1 MTLLEQ
7 LLSPA
12 VMEWTKAN
20 RHLSKEQK
28 MNEFDKWFAN
38 NVELINES
46 AKNNIDHINERLEEG
61 LKNAK
66 LLVENASDD
75 FDWGV
80 DAVEDDG
87 KDDNVEDDDSKDADT
102 STSANDMVDDVD
114 ITISKKYVLTNSFK
128 NPKTNVFACVNAFY
142 KDMEEAGI
150 SRDDNPHIWGRLDV
164 KKVDNMT
171 ALFAF
176 ADIAN
181 ADLSSWDTSNVKFME
196 GMFYKSTFNNN
207 SISHWNVGSCENFLR
222 MFTFCDFS
230 GDISHWNLKEIEVP
244 QLDNLGN
251 TVKING
257 KIKMVKT
264 TVNPPLI
271 GANAN
276 EELERVNKFWGGVLK
291 GFIDDKD
298 KDDKKN
304 IQEENKTMKH
314 ILDYETFIINE
325 GLGDVFKKGFNKIKS
340 FFKNVTMKFG
350 NFIASFNDK
359 GEIMNVSDPYTALN
373 YIADGKVQG
382 VHAYTNVKNEYL
394 NDNVESTARLI
405 ESPEYYG
412 IIDKN
417 SLEYQN
423 YLTMVEMVNEHYSKY
438 GDKLNEANNAR
449 GERVGFSSLS
459 GGLMDAVDI
468 NSEDLLDEINDI
480 ILNTPYD
487 KGEDASKPIL
497 IWGAP
502 GIGKSTIPNSVIK
515 AWNKNHVEKKTLMV
529 IECGNLT
536 VDGFAL
542 PMPTTKTI
550 GQYMKER
557 PKAAQNIID
566 KIGDVEKAISEI
578 EIQLSDDVVKS
589 WVPVYRET
597 SNKAENI
604 AQNELANGGKISE
617 YVKDEKTGKFK
628 KETIETTEGGLL
640 LFDEFFRANAQVFKI
655 LMQILLNRRFNN
667 DYVLGDK
674 WAMMACSNR
683 PNDDDEVDSGF
694 SSTGAVIG
702 TRFKDQYNFIP
713 DFEEWKKWAIEEG
726 HFDDGTIAFLML
738 QTDPSTGEY
747 TNWHTIRPNEY
758 AKGKTGWP
766 TPRTWSG
773 LMSDLHNTMLNNN
786 YTSIIQIPER
796 KLLRKAGG
804 AIGQKLATQYVEFI
818 KEYYSGFNPADI
830 LNNPDYLMPEDK
842 TPSELIDRIK
852 SYIEAN
858 FNKTNPP
865 TDEQMMNM
873 FNTLEKTF
881 VNSKGNYTR
890 ILYTSLLEKFGIYDD
905 TENILKNFK
914 KFIVAFAK
922 KYKLLALT
930 KEDGKVKVNTD
941 FTIENIQDFCSGD
954 DPRHK

>member
-46 AKNNIDHINERLEEG
+46 AKNNIDHINERLEDG

-66 LLVENASDD
+66 LLVENVSDDD

-87 KDDNVEDDDSKDADT
+87 DDDNVEDDDSKDADT
-102 STSANDMVDDVD
+102 STSANDMVEDDDVD

-142 KDMEEAGI
+142 KDMEDAGI

-164 KKVDNMT
+164 KKVTNMT

-181 ADLSSWDTSNVKFME
+181 ADLSSWDTSNVKLME

-207 SISHWNVGSCENFLR
+207 SISRWNVGSCENFLR
-222 MFTFCDFS
+222 IFTFCDFS
-230 GDISHWNLKEIEVP
+230 GDITHWNLKEIEVP

-251 TVKING
+251 AVKING
-257 KIKMVKT
+257 KVKMVKT

-291 GFIDDKD
+291 GFIDDK
-298 KDDKKN
+298 DKKN

-340 FFKNVTMKFG
+340 FFKNATMKFG

-359 GEIMNVSDPYTALN
+359 GEIMNASDPYTALN
-373 YIADGKVQG
+373 YIADGKVEG
-382 VHAYTNVKNEYL
+382 VSAYTDVKNEFL
-394 NDNVESTARLI
+394 NDNVKSTARLI
-405 ESPEYYG
+405 ENPEYYG

-417 SLEYQN
+417 SIEYQN

-438 GDKLNEANNAR
+438 GDKLNEAKS
-449 GERVGFSSLS
+449 ERVGFSAES
-459 GGLMDAVDI
+459 GGLEDAVNI
-468 NSEDLLDEINDI
+468 TSEELLDEIDDI
-480 ILNTPYD
+480 ILNTPYE

-502 GIGKSTIPNSVIK
+502 GIGKSTIPNAVIK
-515 AWNKNHVEKKTLMV
+515 AWNSKSAKKKTLMV
-529 IECGNLT
+529 VECGNLT

-557 PKAAQNIID
+557 PEAAQNIID
-566 KIGDVEKAISEI
+566 QIGDIEKAISEI
-578 EIQLSDDVVKS
+578 EIQLSDDVVKK

-597 SNKAENI
+597 ANKAENI
-604 AQNELANGGKISE
+604 AQNEIANGGRISE
-617 YVKDEKTGKFK
+617 YVKDEKTGKFR

-640 LFDEFFRANAQVFKI
+640 LFDEFFRANPQVFKI
-655 LMQILLNRRFNN
+655 LMQLLLNRRFNN
-667 DYVLGDK
+667 DFVLGDK

-683 PNDDDEVDSGF
+683 PNDDEEVSNGF
-694 SSTGAVIG
+694 ETTGAVIG

-713 DFEEWKKWAIEEG
+713 DFDEWKKWAVKDG
-726 HFDDGTIAFLML
+726 HFDEGTLSFLVL
-738 QTDPSTGEY
+738 KKDPTTGEY
-747 TNWHTIRPNEY
+747 INWHTIRPNEY
-758 AKGKTGWP
+758 TKGKTGWP

-773 LMSDLHNTMLNNN
+773 LMSDLHNYMTNHN
-786 YTSIIQIPER
+786 YSSISQIPDRVIE
-796 KLLRKAGG
+796 RKAGG
-804 AIGQKLATQYVEFI
+804 AIGRKLGLEYTEYI
-818 KEYYSGFNPADI
+818 KKYYSNFNPADI
-830 LNNPDYLMPEDK
+830 LNKSDYTISDDM
-842 TPSELIDRIK
+842 TPSEVFNRLGTYID
-852 SYIEAN
+852 ST
-858 FNKTNPP
+858 FDKTNPP
-865 TDEQMMNM
+865 SDNQMMNM
-873 FNTLEKTF
+873 FNTLERTF
-881 VNSKGNYTR
+881 DGGKGNYAKV
-890 ILYTSLLEKFGIYDD
+890 LYTSALEKFGIHDAD
-905 TENILKNFK
+905 ATDRILKIFPN
-914 KFIVAFAK
+914 FIVAIAK
-922 KYKLLALT
+922 KYKLLAMV
-930 KEDGKVKVNTD
+930 KVDGKIKPDTN
-941 FTIENIQDFCSGD
+941 FTIENIQDFCNGD
-954 DPRHK
+954 EPRHK

>member
-28 MNEFDKWFAN
+28 INEFDKWFAN
-38 NVELINES
+38 NVESINES
-46 AKNNIDHINERLEEG
+46 VKNNIDHINERLENG

-66 LLVENASDD
+66 LLVENADDD
-75 FDWGV
+75 FDWGI
-80 DAVEDDG
+80 DAEDDNG
-87 KDDNVEDDDSKDADT
+87 EDENADDNDSNYADT
-102 STSANDMVDDVD
+102 SAADVIEDDDVD

-142 KDMEEAGI
+142 KEMEDAGI

-164 KKVDNMT
+164 KKVSNMT

-181 ADLSSWDTSNVKFME
+181 ADLSSWDTSNVKIME

-207 SISHWNVGSCENFLR
+207 SISRWNVGSCENFLR

-244 QLDNLGN
+244 QIDNLGKE
-251 TVKING
+251 VKING
-257 KIKMVKT
+257 KTKMIKT

-298 KDDKKN
+298 NDKKN
-304 IQEENKTMKH
+304 IQEENRTMKH

-325 GLGDVFKKGFNKIKS
+325 GLGDFVKKGISKVKAFL
-340 FFKNVTMKFG
+340 KNATMKFG

-359 GEIMNVSDPYTALN
+359 GEILNASDPYTALN
-373 YIADGKVQG
+373 YIADGKVEG
-382 VHAYTNVKNEYL
+382 VHAYTDVKNELL

-405 ESPEYYG
+405 EKPEYYG
-412 IIDKN
+412 IFDKN

-438 GDKLNEANNAR
+438 GDQLNEANGAR
-449 GERVGFSSLS
+449 SERVGFSAAS
-459 GGLMDAVDI
+459 GGLMDAVNITSD
-468 NSEDLLDEINDI
+468 ELLEEINDI
-480 ILNTPYD
+480 ILNTPYE
-487 KGEDASKPIL
+487 KGADASKPIL

-502 GIGKSTIPNSVIK
+502 GIGKSTIPNAVIK
-515 AWNKNHVEKKTLMV
+515 AWNKKHVEKKTLMV

-542 PMPTTKTI
+542 PMPTKKSI

-557 PKAAQNIID
+557 PKSAQNIVD
-566 KIGDVEKAISEI
+566 QIGEIEKAISEI

-597 SNKAENI
+597 SNQRENI
-604 AQNELANGGKISE
+604 AQNEFANGGRISE
-617 YVKDEKTGKFK
+617 YVKDEKTGKFR

-655 LMQILLNRRFNN
+655 LMQLLLNRRFNDN
-667 DYVLGDK
+667 FVLGDK

-683 PNDDDEVDSGF
+683 PNDDDEVESGF
-694 SSTGAVIG
+694 SHTGAVIG
-702 TRFKDQYNFIP
+702 TRFKNQFNFVP
-713 DFEEWKKWAIEEG
+713 DFEEWKKWAVKEG
-726 HFDDGTIAFLML
+726 HFDEGTIAFLML
-738 QTDPSTGEY
+738 KKDPSTDEY

-758 AKGKTGWP
+758 SKGKTGWP
-766 TPRTWSG
+766 TPRTWSE
-773 LMSDLHNTMLNNN
+773 LMADLHNKMINDN
-786 YTSIIQIPER
+786 YSSIIEIPE
-796 KLLRKAGG
+796 KTLLRKAGG
-804 AIGQKLATQYVEFI
+804 AIGEKLGKDYVKFI
-818 KEYYSGFNPADI
+818 QNYYSGFRPAEI
-830 LNNPDYLMPEDK
+830 LNNPDCVIPEDV
-842 TPSELIDRIK
+842 TASELFDRLK
-852 SYIEAN
+852 SYIEAS
-858 FNKTNPP
+858 FDKTNLP

-873 FNTLEKTF
+873 FNTLEKAF
-881 VNSKGNYTR
+881 GSGKGNYTKV
-890 ILYTSLLEKFGIYDD
+890 LYTTLLERFGIYEDS
-905 TENILKNFK
+905 ESILKNFK
-914 KFIVAFAK
+914 GFIVAFAK
-922 KYKLLALT
+922 KYKLLAMS
-930 KEDGKVKVNTD
+930 KDGSKKVDTNL
-941 FTIENIQDFCSGD
+941 TIENIQDFCRGD
-954 DPRHK
+954 EPRHK

>member
-28 MNEFDKWFAN
+28 INEFDKWFAN

-46 AKNNIDHINERLEEG
+46 VKNNIDHINERLEEG
-61 LKNAK
+61 FKNAK

-75 FDWGV
+75 DFDWGV
-80 DAVEDDG
+80 DAVEDDVD
-87 KDDNVEDDDSKDADT
+87 DDNVEDDDSKDTD
-102 STSANDMVDDVD
+102 TSANDMIDDVD

-142 KDMEEAGI
+142 KEMEEAGI

-164 KKVDNMT
+164 KKVNNMT

-181 ADLSSWDTSNVKFME
+181 ADLSSWDTSSVQFME

-257 KIKMVKT
+257 KIKMIKT

-276 EELERVNKFWGGVLK
+276 EELERVNKFWGDVLK

-340 FFKNVTMKFG
+340 FFKNATMKFG

-359 GEIMNVSDPYTALN
+359 GEIMNASDPYTALN

-713 DFEEWKKWAIEEG
+713 DFEDWRKWAVEEG

-773 LMSDLHNTMLNNN
+773 LMSDLHNTMINNN

-830 LNNPDYLMPEDK
+830 LNNPDYLMPDDK

-858 FNKTNPP
+858 FSKTNPP

-890 ILYTSLLEKFGIYDD
+890 VLYTSLLEKFGIYDD
-905 TENILKNFK
+905 TESILKNFK

>member
-1 MTLLEQ
+1 MTLIEQ

-20 RHLSKEQK
+20 RHLPKDQII
-28 MNEFDKWFAN
+28 NEFDKWFSN
-38 NVELINES
+38 NMELINES
-46 AKNNIDHINERLEEG
+46 VNNNIDHINELFENG
-61 LKNAK
+61 LKHAK
-66 LLVENASDD
+66 LLVEDTSDD
-75 FDWGV
+75 FDWGIDDDEV
-80 DAVEDDG
+80 DDEVDDEEANEVG
-87 KDDNVEDDDSKDADT
+87 DENTNEDDDE
-102 STSANDMVDDVD
+102 DVD
-114 ITISKKYVLTNSFK
+114 ITISKKYILSNSLK
-128 NPKTNVFACVNAFY
+128 NSKANIFACVNAFY
-142 KDMEEAGI
+142 NEMEKNGI
-150 SRDDNPHIWGRLDV
+150 SRDENSHIWGRLDV
-164 KKVDNMT
+164 KKVSNMT

-181 ADLSSWDTSNVKFME
+181 ADLSSWDTSNVKLME

-244 QLDNLGN
+244 QLDSLGKE
-251 TVKING
+251 VKING
-257 KIKMVKT
+257 KTKMIKT

-276 EELERVNKFWGGVLK
+276 EEMERINKFWGGVLK

-298 KDDKKN
+298 NKN

-325 GLGDVFKKGFNKIKS
+325 GLGDFVKKGISKIKA
-340 FFKNVTMKFG
+340 FFKNATMKFG

-359 GEIMNVSDPYTALN
+359 GEIINASDPYTALN
-373 YIADGKVQG
+373 FIANGEVEG
-382 VHAYTNVKNEYL
+382 VHAYTDVKNEYL

-405 ESPEYYG
+405 EKPEYYG
-412 IIDKN
+412 ITDKN

-438 GDKLNEANNAR
+438 GDKLNEANGAR
-449 GERVGFSSLS
+449 SERVGFSSLS

-480 ILNTPYD
+480 ILNTPYE

-502 GIGKSTIPNSVIK
+502 GIGKSTIPNAVIK
-515 AWNKNHVEKKTLMV
+515 AWNKNHVAKKTLMV

-557 PKAAQNIID
+557 PKAAQNIVD
-566 KIGDVEKAISEI
+566 QIGDIEKAISEI

-597 SNKAENI
+597 ANKAENI
-604 AQNELANGGKISE
+604 AQNEIANGGRISE
-617 YVKDEKTGKFK
+617 YVKDEKTGKFR

-640 LFDEFFRANAQVFKI
+640 LFDEFFRANSQVFKI

-683 PNDDDEVDSGF
+683 PNDDDEVDAGF

-713 DFEEWKKWAIEEG
+713 DFDEWKKWAVKEG
-726 HFDDGTIAFLML
+726 HFDEGTIAFLML
-738 QTDPSTGEY
+738 KKDPSTGEY

-758 AKGKTGWP
+758 SKGKTGWP

-773 LMSDLHNTMLNNN
+773 LMSDLHNTMLNDNLS
-786 YTSIIQIPER
+786 SIIQIPER
-796 KLLRKAGG
+796 KILRKAGG
-804 AIGQKLATQYVEFI
+804 AIGQKLATEYVKFI
-818 KEYYSGFNPADI
+818 KEYYSGFNPSDV
-830 LNNPDYLMPEDK
+830 LNNPNYSIPEDK
-842 TPSELIDRIK
+842 TPAEFFDRLK
-852 SYIEAN
+852 SYIEAT
-858 FNKTNPP
+858 FDKTNPP

-881 VNSKGNYTR
+881 GSGKGNFIK
-890 ILYTSLLEKFGIYDD
+890 ILYTSLLEKFGIYEDS
-905 TENILKNFK
+905 ESILKNFK
-914 KFIVAFAK
+914 NFIVAFAK
-922 KYKLLALT
+922 KYKLLAVT

-941 FTIENIQDFCSGD
+941 FTIENIQDFCNGD
-954 DPRHK
+954 EPRHK